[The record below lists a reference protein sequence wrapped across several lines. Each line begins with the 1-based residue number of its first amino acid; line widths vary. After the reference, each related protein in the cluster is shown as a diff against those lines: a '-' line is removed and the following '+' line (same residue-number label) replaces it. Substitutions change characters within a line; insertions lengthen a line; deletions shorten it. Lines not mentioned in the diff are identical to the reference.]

1 MSTKLPCEITKIVL
15 DDASY
20 KGTKVEVTPT
30 YINYFFGNNGTGKST
45 LADVIGKER
54 GLSYRAGRA
63 SSDYTTYVFDQNFI
77 NKNMNLYHNLPG
89 VFTINEINVE
99 IQQQLDQNT
108 KKQTAAN
115 DLISTAAKKKEEY
128 TKQKDE
134 LITRLHKDCWKKTA
148 ELRTSFEKT
157 QEGKKKAKLFTDAV
171 KTHSPVEHD
180 IDEMRRMYKSVF
192 SASAKKY
199 ERFKEVNDP
208 TVLDSVMGCEI
219 LSQAIVN
226 TSNTKFAEFL
236 KKVGSI
242 QWVRQGHDEY
252 HAATE
257 GRCPYCMQELPAN
270 FEELLSASFDDQ
282 YNESLSK
289 LSTFLSAYRESA
301 NELFV
306 PLSTLP
312 TEVYPSIDIKP
323 YNEKLS
329 VIQAR
334 IQSNID
340 KIKEKIESPSL
351 IVTLEETAPLLRELS
366 AIIQGYNK
374 LIDANNELVAA
385 GPPKKTDCTK
395 AVFEHIAFI
404 LKDVLEAYV
413 RSEKHLDLELKKQQK
428 IINEQNDILQSLRR
442 EYRMLSGKTVE
453 TETAMNTINM
463 MLRDTGFQGF
473 EVRPHKEA
481 NKATINYEVIRTDT
495 GEIAENLSEG
505 EKNFIAF
512 LYFQQLVFGSS
523 NADGEFKDKIVVI
536 DDPVSSMDSKALFVV
551 GALVRKMIEICRNN
565 ADNRNT
571 LVAGNFIKQIFI
583 LTHNAYF
590 HREVSYSHVK
600 HYAFVSFYLIQKR
613 DGKSSIRLCECQN
626 PNCPSEQ
633 MNVNPVKNSYAA
645 LWEEYKEV
653 SSPIPL
659 MNIIRRILEYYF
671 LQLCGYE
678 GESLRKRILEDHK
691 EDFICDDDYTKF
703 DMASSMLSY
712 ISSTAHGINDDMHY
726 VDDCS
731 DPDVCRD
738 TFRMIFQHMGQEQH
752 FEMMMGNSEEN
763 IRTHHR

>member
-45 LADVIGKER
+45 LANTIRRGIGV
-54 GLSYRAGRA
+54 SYRSGRS
-63 SSDYTTYVFDQNFI
+63 SSDYMTYVFDQNFI
-77 NKNMNLYHNLPG
+77 DENMTRYHNLPG
-89 VFTINEINVE
+89 VFTINEINVD
-99 IQQQLDQNT
+99 IQKQLDKIGEEQ
-108 KKQTAAN
+108 
-115 DLISTAAKKKEEY
+115 IAAKKLVTEA
-128 TKQKDE
+128 TKRKDE
-134 LITRLHKDCWKKTA
+134 KVKEKDDLTAQLYKDCWKKTKNI
-148 ELRTSFEKT
+148 RTMFEKLLT
-157 QEGKKKAKLFTDAV
+157 GRKTSKAFTEAV
-171 KTHSPVEHD
+171 KSASPVKHN
-180 IDEMRRMYKSVF
+180 IDEMKRMYESLQ
-192 SASAKKY
+192 SPSAKSY
-199 ERFKEVNDP
+199 VRFSDVDNP
-208 TVLDSVMGCEI
+208 TMLDSIEGQSI

-226 TSNTKFAEFL
+226 TANTPFAEFL
-236 KKVGSI
+236 KKLDSI
-242 QWVRQGHDEY
+242 QWVRQGHSTY
-252 HAATE
+252 HTLTE
-257 GRCPYCMQELPAN
+257 GRCPYCMQELPTN
-270 FEELLSASFDDQ
+270 FEDMLSASFDDQ

-289 LSTFLSAYRESA
+289 LNTFLTTYRETA
-301 NELFV
+301 NNAFT
-306 PLSTLP
+306 SISILP
-312 TEVYPSIDIKP
+312 TEIYPSVDIKP
-323 YNEKLS
+323 YNEKLT
-329 VIQAR
+329 VIKAT
-334 IQSNID
+334 IQSNIN
-340 KIKEKIESPSL
+340 KIREKIDAPS
-351 IVTLEETAPLLRELS
+351 IIITLEETAPLFLELS
-366 AIIQGYNK
+366 EIIQNYNK
-374 LIDANNELVAA
+374 LIDTNNEIIAA
-385 GPPKKTDCTK
+385 GPQKKIECMN
-395 AVFEHIAFI
+395 AVFEHSAFM
-404 LKDVLEAYV
+404 LKDILDAYTK
-413 RSEKHLDLELKKQQK
+413 SEKSLDLEVKKQQK
-428 IINEQNDILQSLRR
+428 AIDEQNGILQNLRAK
-442 EYRMLSGKTVE
+442 YRALSSKTVE

-473 EVRPHKEA
+473 EVRPHKETD
-481 NKATINYEVIRTDT
+481 KAAINYEVIRTDT
-495 GEIAENLSEG
+495 GKIAENLSEG

-523 NADGEFKDKIVVI
+523 NAEGEFKDKIVVI

-565 ADNRNT
+565 ADNRKAI
-571 LVAGNFIKQIFI
+571 VAGNFIKQIFI

-590 HREVSYSHVK
+590 HREVSYAHVK
-600 HYAFVSFYLIQKR
+600 HYVYVSFYLIQKR
-613 DGKSSIRLCECQN
+613 YDKSSIRLCECQN

-691 EDFICDDDYTKF
+691 EDFIYDDDYTKF

-731 DPDVCRD
+731 NPDVCRD

>member
-20 KGTKVEVTPT
+20 KGTKVEVVPT

-45 LADVIGKER
+45 LADVIGKGR
-54 GLSYRAGRA
+54 GLSYRAGRD

-208 TVLDSVMGCEI
+208 AVLDSVTGCEI

-252 HAATE
+252 HAAAE
-257 GRCPYCMQELPAN
+257 GCCPYCMQELPAN

-301 NELFV
+301 KELFV
-306 PLSTLP
+306 PLSSLP

-366 AIIQGYNK
+366 EIIQGYNK

-385 GPPKKTDCTK
+385 GPQKKADCTK
-395 AVFEHIAFI
+395 AVFEHISFI

-413 RSEKHLDLELKKQQK
+413 RSEKNLDLELKKQEK
-428 IINEQNDILQSLRR
+428 IIDEQQAVLRDLR
-442 EYRMLSGKTVE
+442 TEYRTLSSKTVE

-481 NKATINYEVIRTDT
+481 NKATI
-495 GEIAENLSEG
+495 
-505 EKNFIAF
+505 
-512 LYFQQLVFGSS
+512 
-523 NADGEFKDKIVVI
+523 KIGR
-536 DDPVSSMDSKALFVV
+536 A
-551 GALVRKMIEICRNN
+551 
-565 ADNRNT
+565 
-571 LVAGNFIKQIFI
+571 
-583 LTHNAYF
+583 
-590 HREVSYSHVK
+590 HV
-600 HYAFVSFYLIQKR
+600 
-613 DGKSSIRLCECQN
+613 
-626 PNCPSEQ
+626 
-633 MNVNPVKNSYAA
+633 
-645 LWEEYKEV
+645 
-653 SSPIPL
+653 
-659 MNIIRRILEYYF
+659 
-671 LQLCGYE
+671 
-678 GESLRKRILEDHK
+678 
-691 EDFICDDDYTKF
+691 
-703 DMASSMLSY
+703 
-712 ISSTAHGINDDMHY
+712 
-726 VDDCS
+726 
-731 DPDVCRD
+731 
-738 TFRMIFQHMGQEQH
+738 
-752 FEMMMGNSEEN
+752 
-763 IRTHHR
+763 